1 MPLYSI
7 MIDNHE
13 CTAVEST
20 LLEMYPGL
28 EIISHPLIFS
38 RIYELELTKNEYT
51 FLALK
56 HKLPPHR
63 THILRKYP

>member
-1 MPLYSI
+1 

-28 EIISHPLIFS
+28 EIISHPLIYAQ
-38 RIYELELTKNEYT
+38 IYEVELTKQEYT
-51 FLALK
+51 FLTIKHRLK
-56 HKLPPHR
+56 PHR
-63 THILRKYP
+63 TKILRMYL